1 MADGDNEREAIA
13 RLYRRAAFGLA
24 PGELDEL
31 AALGVDTV
39 IDRLVEPDT
48 HGLPNGPADPWV
60 GVDMPL
66 ADGGGGALNASSR
79 WMDHL
84 LVAERPFEE
93 WMAWYWHG
101 HLVSSIAVVVH
112 VPTMV
117 NQIQLFRRAGLGP
130 FPELL
135 RAITIDAAM
144 LRYLDGG
151 DSTGTAPNENYS
163 RELLELF
170 ALGVGEYTEEDVRAG
185 ARALTGWRIDA
196 DIANPDPLRSAGRGV
211 FVAADH
217 DDTAQRYLGRDR
229 VHDVDSVIAAV
240 VEHEACARFVAAR
253 FGRAVLGPEA
263 DPALLAELG
272 RRFRAADLDLRVLA
286 RATLEAVAEGRTAG
300 LVLGPLPWLLA
311 AQRATGA
318 TIDRIDRYWT
328 LYDAG
333 HLPLWPPNVSGWT
346 GGTTWLTSSTTA
358 HRYNLAGVVAGAT
371 GEDNPARRAAASGDL
386 GALADALG
394 RPEGFGPATR
404 EALAGLAS
412 SSRNDDGIGV
422 LAVALAS
429 PDLVQA

>member
-1 MADGDNEREAIA
+1 MTDGDNEREAIA

-31 AALGVDTV
+31 AALGVDAV
-39 IDRLVEPDT
+39 IDCLVEPDR
-48 HGLPNGPADPWV
+48 HGVAPAPADPWA

-84 LVAERPFEE
+84 LAAARPFEE

-101 HLVSSIAVVVH
+101 HLVSSMAVVVH

-117 NQIQLFRRAGLGP
+117 NQIRLFRRSGLGP
-130 FPELL
+130 FAGLL
-135 RAITIDAAM
+135 RAITVDAAM

-151 DSTGTAPNENYS
+151 DSTGSAPNENFS

-170 ALGVGEYTEEDVRAG
+170 ALGVGAYTEGDVQAG

-196 DIANPDPLRSAGRGV
+196 DITNPDPLQSAGRGV

-217 DDTAQRYLGRDR
+217 DDTPQRYLGHDG

-240 VEHEACARFVAAR
+240 VEQEACADFVAAR
-253 FGRAVLGPEA
+253 FARAVLGPGA
-263 DPALLAELG
+263 DTALLADLG
-272 RRFRAADLDLRVLA
+272 RRFRASDLDLRALA

-318 TIDRIDRYWT
+318 TIDRIERYWT

-358 HRYNLAGVVAGAT
+358 HRYNLAGLVAGAT
-371 GEDNPARRAAASGDL
+371 AEDNPARRAAAQGDL

-404 EALAGLAS
+404 DALSDLAT
-412 SSRNDDGIGV
+412 SRPDDGGISV